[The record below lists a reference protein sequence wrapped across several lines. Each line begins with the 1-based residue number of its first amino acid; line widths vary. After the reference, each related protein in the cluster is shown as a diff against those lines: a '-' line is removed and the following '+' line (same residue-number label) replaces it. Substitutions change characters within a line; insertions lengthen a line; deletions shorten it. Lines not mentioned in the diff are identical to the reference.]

1 MWRCCCVWV
10 SLASISTVPL
20 SLEDSNPTPSL
31 SLMHEV
37 RSSQFLHLA
46 VSHRSQQ
53 AGRGTLLGHLVL
65 VNLLEYFTEFQ
76 VHYNPALPQVPPRQR
91 GSFCPLVRWE
101 GVAGQARHI
110 GDGGDGGEVE
120 VHWLHSDG
128 QHLPLRLHSL
138 PPSVSRIPVL
148 DPASASLE
156 RNLNSF
162 QPSKGGYLNLSHSY
176 ELGTGG
182 GEGGG
187 GGGRASQANKCD
199 GSSMAGFDLPFC
211 PGFKKPS
218 VGGRGGGSGCGG
230 GPALEGMR
238 IRRYLSRCL
247 LPSATPQM
255 DVECRVSHI
264 EVTPSMVVVYYGAVD
279 GKRVGSRV
287 GEGEPLVG
295 LAEYKIDMQTYS
307 VAVWGL
313 GLGRYVRLSHPSWLV
328 MPCNPEQPLCFATDV
343 SLSLVTF
350 FLSQEEFVDK
360 VLTYSSAR
368 VAEDL
373 CQLKPLGQVLPPYQ
387 CPGYGSGP
395 QAAGHHLLLPEEQ
408 GLCHPPAL
416 GTQEDSKETEG
427 GAEVLLMPPLPA
439 GQVGEAVD
447 LLMKAVEKDH
457 HEKQYNQF
465 ATQLIAMTL
474 NFLTRMIKSQVR
486 ILDEQQE
493 TSVTSSLKRPTS
505 SSHMELSH
513 DALTSIA
520 ANIHKLRS
528 FLPSA
533 DRFDLTAD
541 LEGTKTAA
549 AGRCFGIEN
558 LVDPGN
564 VAKWEKQAPKDII
577 QDALLQ
583 GCLPQAQTFLIHRS
597 SMSSLSADR
606 DGLFVGSFP
615 SVLSLGCW
623 LCDQGLG
630 GEIHSTGVLAASPD
644 GEVWCARSSSRQWDA
659 GIYVRA
665 EDLVRSGWMNE
676 SELQALEYVHTL
688 ETHYP
693 MCKFERAKAV
703 YTRLH
708 AKKPP
713 PTYVSMPVAE
723 GGISKVTIPKQGNL
737 DELYPETFGGASL
750 RKRPPS
756 SPAVSTFRCPL
767 SIVLKWDIPTRQKLL
782 MEAFV
787 LSKPGSSST
796 ELSETVSSEVM
807 FEYYISHHNVE
818 GAMQFVIPPTKG
830 GDLALCHPEEAV
842 AMCSKM
848 AATRYMQDSLLDQL
862 ARLVLLDW
870 VVKGVRVIQSC

>member
-1 MWRCCCVWV
+1 
-10 SLASISTVPL
+10 
-20 SLEDSNPTPSL
+20 
-31 SLMHEV
+31 MHEV

-46 VSHRSQQ
+46 VSTDLSKLVV
-53 AGRGTLLGHLVL
+53 GTLLGHLVL

-76 VHYNPALPQVPPRQR
+76 VHYTPPFLKSHHDREAASAPSSA
-91 GSFCPLVRWE
+91 GKAWLVRPVTLAME
-101 GVAGQARHI
+101 EMEEKLRYTGSTQMDSTCPCVCTPCH
-110 GDGGDGGEVE
+110 
-120 VHWLHSDG
+120 
-128 QHLPLRLHSL
+128 PLYLGYRCWTQRL
-138 PPSVSRIPVL
+138 
-148 DPASASLE
+148 ASLE

-187 GGGRASQANKCD
+187 GGGRGTVYPGPTLSHCWYEHPAASQANKCD

-218 VGGRGGGSGCGG
+218 VGAGEVDQAVVVD
-230 GPALEGMR
+230 PALEGMR
-238 IRRYLSRCL
+238 IRRVPQS
-247 LPSATPQM
+247 LPPPLGHAPDGCGVSG
-255 DVECRVSHI
+255 VSHRGHAL
-264 EVTPSMVVVYYGAVD
+264 YG
-279 GKRVGSRV
+279 G
-287 GEGEPLVG
+287 G
-295 LAEYKIDMQTYS
+295 LLRGCGRKE
-307 VAVWGL
+307 VWGL
-313 GLGRYVRLSHPSWLV
+313 GLGRYVRCVEMGVIKGVGLVERRLIGLKPAYMRLSHPSWLV

-360 VLTYSSAR
+360 FTDGLRNICPYSCDKSAGSRPVYAGLKYTSQCMTKVLTYSSAR

-373 CQLKPLGQVLPPYQ
+373 CQLNRWDRCSLPIN
-387 CPGYGSGP
+387 
-395 QAAGHHLLLPEEQ
+395 
-408 GLCHPPAL
+408 AL
-416 GTQEDSKETEG
+416 VTALDLRQLDTISFFLRNRDSGTQEDSKETEG
-427 GAEVLLMPPLPA
+427 GAEVLLMPPIPA

-493 TSVTSSLKRPTS
+493 TS
-505 SSHMELSH
+505 
-513 DALTSIA
+513 
-520 ANIHKLRS
+520 
-528 FLPSA
+528 
-533 DRFDLTAD
+533 
-541 LEGTKTAA
+541 
-549 AGRCFGIEN
+549 
-558 LVDPGN
+558 GN
-564 VAKWEKQAPKDII
+564 VAKWEKQAPKVVKGVLEILHLVALGACCVSASRCSFWCSWSTKGEAGAPVGVVEAPMVYRSTQDII
-577 QDALLQ
+577 QECAASGLSASGPD
-583 GCLPQAQTFLIHRS
+583 LPHTPS

-615 SVLSLGCW
+615 SVLSLGVGFVIKA
-623 LCDQGLG
+623 LEGKY
-630 GEIHSTGVLAASPD
+630 IPLA
-644 GEVWCARSSSRQWDA
+644 SSLLAQM
-659 GIYVRA
+659 A

-737 DELYPETFGGASL
+737 DELYPETFGGDYILTWHTGPLGLTEETA
-750 RKRPPS
+750 
-756 SPAVSTFRCPL
+756 SPAAQL
-767 SIVLKWDIPTRQKLL
+767 SLH
-782 MEAFV
+782 
-787 LSKPGSSST
+787 SGT